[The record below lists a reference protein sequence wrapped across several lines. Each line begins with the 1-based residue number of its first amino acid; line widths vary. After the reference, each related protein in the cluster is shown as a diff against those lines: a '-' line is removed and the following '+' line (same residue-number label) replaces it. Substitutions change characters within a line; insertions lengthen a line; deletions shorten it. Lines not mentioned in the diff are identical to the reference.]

1 MGVPR
6 LTNNQLRPSSIRAM
20 KRAGKSDRFICTVT
34 KHKRESTLANYDPEP
49 ELDERFEGAH
59 AIMKIKEKP
68 KISVKTSTITKTV
81 SKTSVSREDIGRR
94 EAFKGALD
102 KIADQG

>member
-1 MGVPR
+1 MGVAR

-49 ELDERFEGAH
+49 ELDERFDDPKD
-59 AIMKIKEKP
+59 AIRI
-68 KISVKTSTITKTV
+68 
-81 SKTSVSREDIGRR
+81 
-94 EAFKGALD
+94 
-102 KIADQG
+102 